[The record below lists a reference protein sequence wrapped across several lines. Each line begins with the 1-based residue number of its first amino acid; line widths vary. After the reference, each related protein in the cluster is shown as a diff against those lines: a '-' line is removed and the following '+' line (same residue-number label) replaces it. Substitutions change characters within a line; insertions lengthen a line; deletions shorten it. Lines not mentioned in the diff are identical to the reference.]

1 MAIKINRYLL
11 YLFIYCF
18 KFEIRLIKEDKSKE
32 FPSLLTYNIYI
43 YIDRL
48 ILMCVC
54 VSEHIFEH
62 K

>member
-43 YIDRL
+43 DRL

-54 VSEHIFEH
+54 E
-62 K
+62 